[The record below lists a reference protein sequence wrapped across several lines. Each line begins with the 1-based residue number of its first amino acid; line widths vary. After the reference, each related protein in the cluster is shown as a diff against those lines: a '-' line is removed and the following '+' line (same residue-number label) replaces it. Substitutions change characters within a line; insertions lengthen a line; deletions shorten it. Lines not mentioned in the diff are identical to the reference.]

1 LALSTSADIFQDLL
15 SGRADDVILDT
26 PFNTTVALAAFG
38 DKLRIIPGHN
48 KPLDVKAC
56 KVGYGYKKGDTK
68 MREYM
73 DAFVAKMR
81 SSGKL
86 DALVKQFMTADQIK
100 ATN

>member
-1 LALSTSADIFQDLL
+1 
-15 SGRADDVILDT
+15 
-26 PFNTTVALAAFG
+26 
-38 DKLRIIPGHN
+38 
-48 KPLDVKAC
+48 
-56 KVGYGYKKGDTK
+56 